1 MAGVEQDGL
10 RTDERDLAR
19 WWLARLE
26 PVRPASR
33 IVVRTLLVAD
43 VGLLAVTGALL
54 AVFMQWPA
62 GLIFGGSCW
71 AVAGALIGLLRVAS
85 RVAARPSPPPPVAI
99 RRPAHHH

>member
-10 RTDERDLAR
+10 RTDERDLAT

-43 VGLLAVTGALL
+43 TGLLLVTGVLL
-54 AVFMQWPA
+54 GVFMQRPA
-62 GLIFGGSCW
+62 GFILGGSCW
-71 AVAGALIGLLRVAS
+71 ALAGALVILMRVAS
-85 RVAARPSPPPPVAI
+85 RAAARGGRPPVEI
-99 RRPAHHH
+99 RRPVHHH

>member
-10 RTDERDLAR
+10 RTDEQDLAT

-43 VGLLAVTGALL
+43 TGLLLVTGALL
-54 AVFMQWPA
+54 ALFMQRPA
-62 GLIFGGSCW
+62 GFIFAGSCW
-71 AVAGALIGLLRVAS
+71 ALAGALVALMRVAS
-85 RVAARPSPPPPVAI
+85 GVARRPSRPPVEM
-99 RRPAHHH
+99 RRTVHHH